1 MTSVSLI
8 IPCKEK
14 SSDSISGL
22 LQSIISWTVHP
33 LEIIIVDS
41 SEEQVKI
48 PEIFISF
55 CKTRNLVFN
64 HLYFQKKNFYP
75 GHARNIGLS
84 HSNSEYIAFLD
95 VKTTPSN
102 IWLGES
108 LKLINKTNSLIV
120 WGNTFYD
127 TNNKKEEI
135 IRAATFGSLP
145 IKTLPGSIIHR
156 DVFNKCGNFIEK
168 VRAGEDADWMKR
180 CELHHIN
187 CVDTNESCNYSGLV
201 GMSYVDVLKKW
212 YRNYLSASF
221 LPYISPHKDLYFYS
235 ISAILIVIAYNWNW
249 FWLDWR
255 LQDTFYLPNITKI
268 SILIISLFYI
278 FFRGIFI
285 PRKKG
290 VEWGFLAPLN
300 FIRITILSASID
312 IIKALAFLKSKI
324 TR

>member
-1 MTSVSLI
+1 MKSVSLI

-14 SSDSISGL
+14 SSDGICKL
-22 LQSIISWTVHP
+22 LKSMTSWTAHP
-33 LEIIIVDS
+33 FEIIIIDS
-41 SEEQVKI
+41 SETQVQI

-55 CKTRNLVFN
+55 CKTRNIVFN

-75 GHARNIGLS
+75 GHSRNIGLS
-84 HSNSEYIAFLD
+84 HANSAYIAFLD

-102 IWLGES
+102 IWLSES

-120 WGNTFYD
+120 WGSTFYE

-135 IRAATFGSLP
+135 IRAATFGNLP

-156 DVFNKCGNFIEK
+156 DVFIKCGNFIEK

-180 CELHHIN
+180 CELYDIN
-187 CVDTNESCNYSGLV
+187 FANANESCNYSGLA
-201 GMSYVDVLKKW
+201 GMSYLDVLKKW

-268 SILIISLFYI
+268 SILIILLIYI
-278 FFRGIFI
+278 FLRGIYI

-290 VEWGFLAPLN
+290 VEWSFLAPLN

-312 IIKALAFLKSKI
+312 FVKALAFLKSKI